1 MLKGMKIIICGYC
14 GKMGQAVRKAAKNDP
29 ECEVVAG
36 VDINSF
42 ENAEIPVYKNIN
54 EVKETADVVIDFSN
68 PSALNGLIDYCK
80 STKTPAVI
88 CTTGLSSEQI
98 EKIKEASEVLPI
110 FYSRNMSLG
119 VNLLAELSKIT
130 AKILGGDFDIEII
143 EKHHNQKIDAPSGT
157 ALMLAEEIS
166 SEIPSDVDYVFDRT
180 KTRKPRS
187 KNEIGIHSVRGG
199 SIVGDHEVVFAGNKE
214 IVSLAHHAE
223 SREIFANGAIKAAK
237 FLMSGEIG
245 FYTMKDMI
253 KRTLSFNLSA
263 R

>member
-1 MLKGMKIIICGYC
+1 MLKSMKIIICGYC
-14 GKMGQAVRKAAKNDP
+14 GKMGQAVRKAAKNDLD
-29 ECEVVAG
+29 CEVVAG
-36 VDINSF
+36 VDINPF
-42 ENAEIPVYKNIN
+42 ENAEISVYKNIN
-54 EVKETADVVIDFSN
+54 QVKETADVVIDFSN
-68 PSALNGLIDYCK
+68 PSALEGLLDYCK
-80 STKTPAVI
+80 FAKTSAVI

-166 SEIPSDVDYVFDRT
+166 SEIPSAVDYVFDRT

-199 SIVGDHEVVFAGNKE
+199 SIVGDHEVIFAGNKE

-237 FLMSGEIG
+237 FLMSGENG

-253 KRTLSFNLSA
+253 KKTLSFNLSA
-263 R
+263 K

>member
-1 MLKGMKIIICGYC
+1 MKIIICGYG
-14 GKMGQAVRKAAKNDP
+14 GKMGQAVLKAAKNDF

-36 VDINSF
+36 VDVNFSGNS
-42 ENAEIPVYKNIN
+42 EVPVYKNIS
-54 EVKETADVVIDFSN
+54 EVKEAADVVIDFSN
-68 PSALNGLIDYCK
+68 PSALGPLIDYCK
-80 STKTPAVI
+80 NTKTPAVI
-88 CTTGLSSEQI
+88 CTTGFSIEQVKKMKEVSEY
-98 EKIKEASEVLPI
+98 LPI

-119 VNLLAELSKIT
+119 VNLLAELSRIT

-166 SEIPSDVDYVFDRT
+166 DEIPNNMDYIYDRT
-180 KTRKPRS
+180 KTRKSRS

-199 SIVGDHEVVFAGNKE
+199 TIVGDHDVIFAGDKE
-214 IVSLAHHAE
+214 IVTLSHHAQ

-237 FLMSGEIG
+237 FLVSGESG
-245 FYTMKDMI
+245 FYTMKDI
-253 KRTLSFNLSA
+253 INKTLNLNV